1 MLQVLTVVTVFKPL
15 GQEGNEP
22 RIRLFRFSFFFPWMT
37 ALGCK
42 SASLTNYLK
51 PPLRLG

>member
-1 MLQVLTVVTVFKPL
+1 MVRVCKPL
-15 GQEGNEP
+15 GVK
-22 RIRLFRFSFFFPWMT
+22 RKWTKDFLLVIRLT
-37 ALGCK
+37 ALGCE